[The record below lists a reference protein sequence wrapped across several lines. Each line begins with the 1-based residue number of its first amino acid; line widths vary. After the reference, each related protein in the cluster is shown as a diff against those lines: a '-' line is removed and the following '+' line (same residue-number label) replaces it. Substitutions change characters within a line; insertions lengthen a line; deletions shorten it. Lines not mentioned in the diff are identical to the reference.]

1 MNKKIIVIILITLAI
16 LISTAFFYFII
27 FRKETGLK
35 VSPSESD
42 LQKQLSEVVEN
53 KNFAKCD
60 EIKDD
65 FYKKVCVNNVAVE
78 LAKENLD
85 LSYCE
90 KVDGELISESYCQ
103 EQVLFL
109 KFEKEETGEFCK
121 ELQDA
126 SEQENCLINF
136 YNRLALK
143 KDDADICQNIA
154 NTKQAE
160 LCHDS
165 YIVSKIFAQNQGK
178 IDCSLLK
185 NNDAKSDCENIKP
198 NILSSDPTLPPKM
211 NEKCLLLK
219 TGIFTPYCL

>member
-1 MNKKIIVIILITLAI
+1 MNLKILSTFIILLAVI
-16 LISTAFFYFII
+16 LTVFFYFFILNKKPAEEI
-27 FRKETGLK
+27 KL
-35 VSPSESD
+35 SESD

-85 LSYCE
+85 LSYCT
-90 KVDGELISESYCQ
+90 KVDGQLISENYCQ
-103 EQVLFL
+103 EQVLLL
-109 KFEKEETGEFCK
+109 KFEKEETGDFCK
-121 ELQDA
+121 ELRNT

-143 KDDADICQNIA
+143 KDNADICQNIA
-154 NTKQAE
+154 DTKQAE
-160 LCHDS
+160 LCHDN
-165 YIVSKIFAQNQGK
+165 YIVSKIFTQNQGK

-185 NNDAKSDCENIKP
+185 NSDAKSDCENIKP
-198 NILSSDPTLPPKM
+198 DILNSDPTLPPKM

-219 TGIFTPYCL
+219 TRIFTPYCL